1 MKNLNEKFPVVNITF
16 VDDFKLIHCVIF
28 EEDDIV
34 KNLPSITNVDLI
46 KKKFQKL
53 PWYSRWNG

>member
-1 MKNLNEKFPVVNITF
+1 MKNLDEKFPVVNITF